1 MDNDSQENTTQDS
14 QVTLKGL
21 VKDFF
26 SKKYLFQ
33 ELSNSVVG
41 NSGQKWNFDALIT
54 TKNDAQYGV
63 FIKDW
68 NRSIG
73 INQVRLLEK
82 ACIDCKF
89 DGGLIIGNVFSSHA
103 KSYGANKGVQV
114 VLKGDIVRKIRGY

>member
-1 MDNDSQENTTQDS
+1 MENDTQENMNY
-14 QVTLKGL
+14 TLKSL
-21 VKDFF
+21 VKDYF

-41 NSGQKWNFDALIT
+41 KSGQKWNFDAIIKT
-54 TKNDAQYGV
+54 DDGEFGV

-82 ACIDCKF
+82 ACIDCMF

-103 KSYGANKGVQV
+103 KSYGMHKGVQV
-114 VLKGDIVRKIRGY
+114 VLKGDIVRKTRGY

>member
-1 MDNDSQENTTQDS
+1 MDNDSQENMTDDPQS
-14 QVTLKGL
+14 TLKGI
-21 VKDFF
+21 VKDYF

-41 NSGQKWNFDALIT
+41 NSGQKWNFDAIIKT
-54 TKNDAQYGV
+54 DDAKFGV

-82 ACIDCKF
+82 ACIDCMF

-114 VLKGDIVRKIRGY
+114 VLKGDIVRKVRGY

>member
-1 MDNDSQENTTQDS
+1 MDNDSHEK
-14 QVTLKGL
+14 TLKDL
-21 VKDFF
+21 VKDYF
-26 SKKYLFQ
+26 SKKYLFE
-33 ELSNSVVG
+33 ELEKHVIG
-41 NSGQKWNFDALIT
+41 QSGQKWNFDAIIKT
-54 TKNDAQYGV
+54 NDAKFGV

-89 DGGLIIGNVFSSHA
+89 DGGLIIGNIFSSHA

-114 VLKGDIVRKIRGY
+114 VLKGELVRKTRGY

>member
-1 MDNDSQENTTQDS
+1 MDIDSQENTQNDTQQS
-14 QVTLKGL
+14 LKGL
-21 VKDFF
+21 VKDYF

-33 ELSNSVVG
+33 ELSSSVVG
-41 NSGQKWNFDALIT
+41 NSGQKWNFDAFIKT
-54 TKNDAQYGV
+54 DDAKFGV

-82 ACIDCKF
+82 ACIDCML

-114 VLKGDIVRKIRGY
+114 VLKGEIIRKIRGF

>member
-1 MDNDSQENTTQDS
+1 MDNDSKENSQETHEQ
-14 QVTLKGL
+14 TLKIL
-21 VKDFF
+21 VKDYF
-26 SKKYLFQ
+26 SKKYLFE
-33 ELSNSVVG
+33 ELSNCVVG
-41 NSGQKWNFDALIT
+41 QSGQKWNFDAIIKT
-54 TKNDAQYGV
+54 QDAKFGV

-82 ACIDCKF
+82 ACIDCLF

-114 VLKGDIVRKIRGY
+114 VLKGDIVRKSRGY

>member
-1 MDNDSQENTTQDS
+1 MSNDSQENIVSDS
-14 QVTLKGL
+14 QPTLKTL
-21 VKDFF
+21 VKDYF
-26 SKKYLFQ
+26 SRKYLFQ

-41 NSGQKWNFDALIT
+41 NSGQKWNFDAIIKT
-54 TKNDAQYGV
+54 DDARFGV

-114 VLKGDIVRKIRGY
+114 VLKGDIIRKTRGY

>member
-1 MDNDSQENTTQDS
+1 MDNDTQENTQNNTQKS
-14 QVTLKGL
+14 LKCL
-21 VKDFF
+21 VKDYF
-26 SKKYLFQ
+26 SRKYLFE
-33 ELSNSVVG
+33 ELENQVIG
-41 NSGQKWNFDALIT
+41 QSGQKWNFDAIIKT
-54 TKNDAQYGV
+54 DDAKFGV

-82 ACIDCKF
+82 ACIDCLF

-114 VLKGDIVRKIRGY
+114 VLKGELVRKTRGY

>member
-1 MDNDSQENTTQDS
+1 MDTDSQENTENDTQNS
-14 QVTLKGL
+14 LKGL
-21 VKDFF
+21 VKDYF
-26 SKKYLFQ
+26 SQKYLFH
-33 ELSNSVVG
+33 ELTNSVVG
-41 NSGQKWNFDALIT
+41 NSGQKWNFDAIIKT
-54 TKNDAQYGV
+54 DDSKFGV

-82 ACIDCKF
+82 ACIDCMF

-114 VLKGDIVRKIRGY
+114 VLKGDIIRKTRGY

>member
-1 MDNDSQENTTQDS
+1 MDNDSQEKTMEDS
-14 QVTLKGL
+14 PQTLKGL
-21 VKDFF
+21 VKDYF
-26 SKKYLFQ
+26 SQKYLFQ
-33 ELSNSVVG
+33 ELFNSVVG
-41 NSGQKWNFDALIT
+41 SSGQKWNFDAIINT
-54 TKNDAQYGV
+54 DDAKFGV

-82 ACIDCKF
+82 ACIDCMF

-114 VLKGDIVRKIRGY
+114 VLKGDIIRKTRGY

>member
-1 MDNDSQENTTQDS
+1 MDTDSQENTQKDTQP
-14 QVTLKGL
+14 TLKGL
-21 VKDFF
+21 VKDYF

-41 NSGQKWNFDALIT
+41 NSGQKWNFDAIIKT
-54 TKNDAQYGV
+54 DDAKFGV

-114 VLKGDIVRKIRGY
+114 VLKGDIIRKTRGY